1 SCDDGI
7 DNGTTYG
14 PGSCGYDCQPGP
26 RCGDGVRNGAEECD
40 GSANCGADCTLEPY
54 CGDGVVSSGE
64 TCDYGQFASDEY
76 GGCNGMCSWGPNCG
90 DGVEQSEFEEC
101 DFGWEENISDY
112 NGCTDACTLGPF
124 CGDGA
129 VQEDAG
135 EVCDNGFNDDTYAFS
150 TEACGAGC
158 SAVPYC

>member
-1 SCDDGI
+1 
-7 DNGTTYG
+7 
-14 PGSCGYDCQPGP
+14 
-26 RCGDGVRNGAEECD
+26 
-40 GSANCGADCTLEPY
+40 
-54 CGDGVVSSGE
+54 
-64 TCDYGQFASDEY
+64 
-76 GGCNGMCSWGPNCG
+76 
-90 DGVEQSEFEEC
+90 EEC

-158 SAVPYC
+158 SAVPYCGDGTVQSDYELCDEGDDNSDSAYNGCTTSCEWGPYCGDGV